1 MICSLVGVVIGGF
14 LRCRWANGRWPIGHC
29 NDEEG
34 QRALHRSPSSWD
46 CPAPR
51 EIPSP
56 EVNATVISP
65 FRLPGR

>member
-1 MICSLVGVVIGGF
+1 MQ
-14 LRCRWANGRWPIGHC
+14 ANGRESIARY

-56 EVNATVISP
+56 ANTMLEPISRFQDQQRIVQFAP
-65 FRLPGR
+65 IHMKR